1 MKMSKIYVFDL
12 DGTLCTLTNGDYLRA
27 EPLVERI
34 NLVNDLFSRG
44 HTILIYTARGMGR
57 FSNNIELANE
67 NFLHLTEKQ
76 LSDWGVKYH
85 KLFLGKPAGDIYV
98 DDKAQND
105 LDFFKQFSLN

>member
-1 MKMSKIYVFDL
+1 MSKIYVFDL
-12 DGTLCTLTNGDYLRA
+12 DGTICTPTNGDYLRA

-67 NFLHLTEKQ
+67 NFLQFTEKQ

-105 LDFFKQFSLN
+105 LDFFKQFSIN